1 MEHDM
6 QILRYRPKEWVKAF
20 KSECSNLQ
28 FLLPQFKINVEH
40 IGATAVP
47 NCRSFR
53 NVDILLS
60 THEFKD
66 IHTIAMMLETKE
78 YVIVDQSDINC
89 VVLAKKRKVLGERI
103 TVRVVQ
109 YASNTFNRFHA
120 FDIYLRESIE
130 NVYHY
135 NIFRENLFREVAYD
149 IPRYNQA
156 KYDYINNHIDEHF
169 TFEE

>member
-1 MEHDM
+1 M

-20 KSECSNLQ
+20 KSERSNLL
-28 FLLPQFKINVEH
+28 FLLPQFKMNIEH

-53 NVDILLS
+53 NVDILIS
-60 THEFKD
+60 VHDFAD
-66 IHTIAMMLETKE
+66 ISTIAMLLQTKE
-78 YVIVDQSDINC
+78 YVLVDQSDINC

-109 YASNTFNRFHA
+109 YASDTFNRFHA

-135 NIFRENLFREVAYD
+135 NIFRENLFRETAYD
-149 IPRYNQA
+149 IKRYNET
-156 KYDYINNHIDEHF
+156 KYDYINSHIDEMF
-169 TFEE
+169 KFE